1 MALVFSTQSPAYYQ
15 EFCQHM
21 AQIKLNTLQIVL
33 MANYENLLIQIILMA
48 HICWKGTIQ
57 IKDMFQIVATWLQF
71 STKEY
76 ISLSPWMPFFKLH
89 NTRGG
94 NRKNDL
100 YNHFCSTLILAV
112 LESGIQCAHFEPTY
126 VSFDAL
132 GLTLEG
138 LKVY

>member
-1 MALVFSTQSPAYYQ
+1 
-15 EFCQHM
+15 M

-76 ISLSPWMPFFKLH
+76 AECPGALRSGAKKGDFFFQ
-89 NTRGG
+89 
-94 NRKNDL
+94 DL
-100 YNHFCSTLILAV
+100 YGPL
-112 LESGIQCAHFEPTY
+112 
-126 VSFDAL
+126 
-132 GLTLEG
+132 
-138 LKVY
+138 